1 MVWRSTHRG
10 ISSTDGSWIRAI
22 SVRPNQLS
30 RVTTGTLI
38 SRSGTWSFGIVM
50 LAFQAGCSGPEG
62 TLEVRAVLDGTPQ
75 DSLEI
80 AVLSYDAQGI
90 LDSLERASP
99 DPRPEFSELDAALRA
114 FRRADPDSIADLHSD
129 WTNTRRTV
137 DRLADSL
144 NQIGRAAP
152 GYADAYARFRSAYRT
167 LAGTEAGLESRMRT
181 ELAEDRDLA
190 QRAAAAADSLRTWER
205 TAFRDFSQLTASLEE
220 VVVTTD
226 SAGRARV
233 SLSPGRWW
241 IVGRVSD
248 PDNPFLEFSWNV
260 PVVVS
265 SLVPVVVP
273 VGDHNVS
280 LRWRR

>member
-1 MVWRSTHRG
+1 MWRSTHRV
-10 ISSTDGSWIRAI
+10 ISSTDGSWTKAF
-22 SVRPNQLS
+22 SVRPNQRS
-30 RVTTGTLI
+30 RITTGTLI
-38 SRSGTWSFGIVM
+38 SRSATASFGIVM
-50 LAFQAGCSGPEG
+50 LAFQTGCSGSEG

-75 DSLEI
+75 SGLEI
-80 AVLSYDAQGI
+80 AVLSYDAERI

-99 DPRPEFSELDAALRA
+99 EPRPEFSELDAALRA

-129 WTNTRRTV
+129 WVETRRTV

-152 GYADAYARFRSAYRT
+152 GYAAAYARFRAAYRS
-167 LAGTEAGLESRMRT
+167 LAGTEAGLEGRMRT
-181 ELAEDRDLA
+181 QLADDRDLA
-190 QRAAAAADSLRTWER
+190 QRAAAAADSVRRWER
-205 TAFRDFSQLTASLEE
+205 TALRDFSGLTASLEE
-220 VVVTTD
+220 VLVTAD
-226 SAGRARV
+226 SVGRARV

-241 IVGRVSD
+241 IVARVSD

-265 SLVPVVVP
+265 SLVPIVVP
-273 VGDHNVS
+273 VGDHNVR

>member
-1 MVWRSTHRG
+1 MVRRSTHCV
-10 ISSTDGSWIRAI
+10 ISSTDGSWIRAF
-22 SVRPNQLS
+22 SVRPNQMS
-30 RVTTGTLI
+30 RITAILT
-38 SRSGTWSFGIVM
+38 SGSATWSFGTVM
-50 LAFQAGCSGPEG
+50 LALQTGCSGPDA

-75 DSLEI
+75 SGQEI
-80 AVLSYDAQGI
+80 AVLSYDTQRI
-90 LDSLERASP
+90 LDSLERASR

-114 FRRADPDSIADLHSD
+114 FRRADPDSIADLHSE
-129 WTNTRRTV
+129 WTKTRQTV

-152 GYADAYARFRSAYRT
+152 GYAAAYARFRAAYRN

-181 ELAEDRDLA
+181 ELADDRDLA
-190 QRAAAAADSLRTWER
+190 QRAAAAADSLRSWER
-205 TAFRDFSQLTASLEE
+205 TAFRDFSRLTASLEK
-220 VVVTTD
+220 VLVTTD
-226 SAGRARV
+226 SVGRARV

-265 SLVPVVVP
+265 SLVPIVVP
-273 VGDHNVS
+273 VGDHNVT

>member
-1 MVWRSTHRG
+1 
-10 ISSTDGSWIRAI
+10 
-22 SVRPNQLS
+22 
-30 RVTTGTLI
+30 
-38 SRSGTWSFGIVM
+38 M
-50 LAFQAGCSGPEG
+50 LAFHAACSGPNG

-75 DSLEI
+75 NGLEI
-80 AVLSYDAQGI
+80 AVLPYDAERI

-99 DPRPEFSELDAALRA
+99 DPRPEFSELDATLRA
-114 FRRADPDSIADLHSD
+114 FRRADPDSIAALHSD
-129 WTNTRRTV
+129 WTETRQIV

-144 NQIGRAAP
+144 NQIGRADP
-152 GYADAYARFRSAYRT
+152 GYAAAYARFRAAYRR

-181 ELAEDRDLA
+181 ELADDRDLA
-190 QRAAAAADSLRTWER
+190 QRAAAAADSVRRWER
-205 TAFRDFSQLTASLEE
+205 TALRDFSRLTASLEE
-220 VVVTTD
+220 VLVTTD
-226 SAGRARV
+226 SVGRARF

-241 IVGRVSD
+241 VVARVSD

-265 SLVPVVVP
+265 SLVPIVVP